1 MREIWNHTEDISV
14 PDLIGNLNTKY
25 GKGYARTTVTT
36 FLTKI
41 QARGFINTYRKG
53 KLSYVHALVGKE
65 EYREE
70 CLKEFVDFWYNG
82 NVESIR
88 GDLDAVVK

>member
-1 MREIWNHTEDISV
+1 MEDISV
-14 PDLIGNLNTKY
+14 PDLISNLNTKY

-41 QARGFINTYRKG
+41 QARGFLTTYRNG
-53 KLSYVHALVGKE
+53 KLSYVHALIGKE

-70 CLKEFVDFWYNG
+70 CLKEFLDFWYNG
-82 NVESIR
+82 DVERMQS
-88 GDLDAVVK
+88 DLDAVKVVE